1 MAIKKEKTI
10 LEQLESL
17 EYDKSAMAYVS
28 ASTAGALVKKLEKS
42 GIDTPEKLMKLTL
55 NDLLQIKGIGR
66 GSALALMEVACNIAG
81 KK

>member
-1 MAIKKEKTI
+1 MATKKEKTI

-17 EYDKSAMAYVS
+17 EYD

>member
-1 MAIKKEKTI
+1 MATKKEKTI

-17 EYDKSAMAYVS
+17 EYDP
-28 ASTAGALVKKLEKS
+28 STAGALVNKLMKA

-55 NDLLQIKGIGR
+55 NDLLMIKGIGR
-66 GSALALMEVACNIAG
+66 GSAIALMDVACNIAG

>member
-1 MAIKKEKTI
+1 MATKKEKTI

-17 EYDKSAMAYVS
+17 EYEP
-28 ASTAGALVKKLEKS
+28 STAGALVKKLEKS
-42 GIDTPEKLMKLTL
+42 GVDTPEKLMKLTL